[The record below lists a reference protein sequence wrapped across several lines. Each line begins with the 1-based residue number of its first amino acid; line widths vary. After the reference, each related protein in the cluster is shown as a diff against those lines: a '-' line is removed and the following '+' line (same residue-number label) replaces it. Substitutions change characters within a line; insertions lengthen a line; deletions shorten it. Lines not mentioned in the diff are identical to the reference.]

1 MRKSIATVSV
11 SGTLAE
17 KLAAIAQARFH
28 GVEIFESDLVNSP
41 FPPERIRWQAA
52 DLGLAIELYQPFRDF
67 EAMSPDR
74 FAANLKRAER
84 KFDVMERLGADTMLV
99 CSNVSPDAIGDDALA
114 AQHLY
119 ALAERAAARG
129 LMIAYEALAWGR
141 HVREYQHSWEIVRAA
156 GHPALGVCLDSFH
169 ILSRGSDPAGIRRV
183 PGEKIFFLQLADAPV
198 LAMDVLQ
205 WSRHH
210 RCFPGQGGFDLTGF
224 VGHVLAAGYRGPLSL
239 EVFSDTFRQAEPE
252 STALDAM
259 RSLLYL
265 EESLRVRLEHDGARA
280 FQDPGQR
287 LPAPVDLFAPPPA
300 PFPPPAGQSLAG
312 QSVQS
317 LAGQPGPV
325 RSGLAFAE
333 IAAAAADAPALADT
347 LRALG
352 FARAGGHRTKN
363 AILWRHGAAH
373 LVLNTDPAGGAG
385 PDEFRRDPQLTA
397 LGLRTTDSAALADRA
412 EQYLAPV
419 LPRRRGSGEADL
431 PSIRTPAGTTL
442 LFCQNDDEWLG
453 DFTAAP
459 GPALEPGPGPVP
471 ESGRPT
477 APGLLTGIDHVALA
491 APFDR
496 FDDSVLFLRA
506 VLGLKPGE
514 DLELADPQGLVR
526 SRVLTAA
533 DGYAGGVRIAL
544 NMPPLGGRAGP
555 AAQHVAFSCDDVFA
569 VSAALRSAAA
579 PLLVIPE
586 NYYEDLLA
594 RLDLDERTVAR
605 LQSSGILY
613 DRDARGEF
621 FHFYTALLGPR
632 LFIEVVQR
640 RGDYAGYG
648 AVNAPTRMAAQRA
661 LRPADH

>member
-11 SGTLAE
+11 SGTLPE

-67 EAMSPDR
+67 EAMPPDR

-114 AQHLY
+114 AQHLH

-265 EESLRVRLEHDGARA
+265 EESLRVRLEHGGGRA
-280 FQDPGQR
+280 SPDPGQR
-287 LPAPVDLFAPPPA
+287 PPGPVDLFAPPPA
-300 PFPPPAGQSLAG
+300 PVPPPP
-312 QSVQS
+312 
-317 LAGQPGPV
+317 GQPAPV
-325 RSGLAFAE
+325 WSGLAFAE

-352 FARAGGHRTKN
+352 FTRAGGHRTKN
-363 AILWRHGAAH
+363 AILWRHGAAY
-373 LVLNTDPAGGAG
+373 LVLNTDPAGSAPARTNSGA
-385 PDEFRRDPQLTA
+385 T
-397 LGLRTTDSAALADRA
+397 
-412 EQYLAPV
+412 
-419 LPRRRGSGEADL
+419 
-431 PSIRTPAGTTL
+431 
-442 LFCQNDDEWLG
+442 
-453 DFTAAP
+453 
-459 GPALEPGPGPVP
+459 
-471 ESGRPT
+471 
-477 APGLLTGIDHVALA
+477 
-491 APFDR
+491 
-496 FDDSVLFLRA
+496 
-506 VLGLKPGE
+506 
-514 DLELADPQGLVR
+514 R
-526 SRVLTAA
+526 S
-533 DGYAGGVRIAL
+533 
-544 NMPPLGGRAGP
+544 
-555 AAQHVAFSCDDVFA
+555 
-569 VSAALRSAAA
+569 
-579 PLLVIPE
+579 
-586 NYYEDLLA
+586 
-594 RLDLDERTVAR
+594 
-605 LQSSGILY
+605 
-613 DRDARGEF
+613 
-621 FHFYTALLGPR
+621 
-632 LFIEVVQR
+632 
-640 RGDYAGYG
+640 
-648 AVNAPTRMAAQRA
+648 
-661 LRPADH
+661 